1 MVRDNIVPQSE
12 VAIVVCA
19 TKRFTHVP
27 YRCVF
32 ADNQVDAA
40 AVPPYNI
47 DALIRYLKHKE
58 WPLPGAPVGTSRH
71 LGRIAEWVGAVVNYN
86 QVGGRRV

>member
-1 MVRDNIVPQSE
+1 
-12 VAIVVCA
+12 
-19 TKRFTHVP
+19 
-27 YRCVF
+27 
-32 ADNQVDAA
+32 
-40 AVPPYNI
+40 VPPYNI

-86 QVGGRRV
+86 QVRTDVQPLALRCTPFVFRHIHARMHSTPPHRSSVRWLWRAFNVFCV